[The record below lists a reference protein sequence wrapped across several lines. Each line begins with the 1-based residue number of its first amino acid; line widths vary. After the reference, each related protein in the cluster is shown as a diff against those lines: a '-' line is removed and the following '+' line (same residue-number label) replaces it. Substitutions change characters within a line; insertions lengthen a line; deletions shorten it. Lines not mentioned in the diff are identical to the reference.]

1 MSRQNNSDP
10 LPYVQVDRAV
20 KPKAALLA
28 NALGVSTQHALG
40 SLVEWWELCGDPREL
55 ETIVAATREG
65 EEPEVVLDGADA
77 SLRFKLASGKD
88 VEPVVLVRL
97 GLLEQRPDGFRVRG
111 MSRYFAPIAE
121 RIESRARAVKGGKA
135 SAESR
140 RKASGTAQPSGGRGS
155 VPGSEG
161 SSDPVRTA
169 SEPPPNREPNR
180 DGTATEAQPNPIGQ
194 RSAVSGQRASKEE
207 EAPSPEEPAV
217 AAFHIEPPD
226 IGAIDSWSKED
237 FWKAAELT
245 RRKWGFPPQKWPN
258 PITLSKWWGEARA
271 EAEVRELALAFQDFA
286 KAKHW
291 REAKPPAPFAG
302 FMSQWNNFLP
312 RRAS

>member
-1 MSRQNNSDP
+1 MSYIAFELDALNVAP
-10 LPYVQVDRAV
+10 AV
-20 KPKAALLA
+20 ARSASVSEEVIIAGLLRMWA
-28 NALGVSTQHALG
+28 
-40 SLVEWWELCGDPREL
+40 WCFREKTD
-55 ETIVAATREG
+55 TITADQLRG
-65 EEPEVVLDGADA
+65 HFGADVA
-77 SLRFKLASGKD
+77 PALVAFRF
-88 VEPVVLVRL
+88 
-97 GLLEQRPDGFRVRG
+97 LEAAGESWRVRG
-111 MSRYFAPIAE
+111 AE
-121 RIESRARAVKGGKA
+121 RYLRISEARSKGGKA
-135 SAESR
+135 
-140 RKASGTAQPSGGRGS
+140 ASGNLKRGAAKPEVQPEPQPEVS
-155 VPGSEG
+155 PGSSPAPAG
-161 SSDPVRTA
+161 SQPGGSPGSTPALTPSTEHRA
-169 SEPPPNREPNR
+169 PNTR
-180 DGTATEAQPNPIGQ
+180 
-194 RSAVSGQRASKEE
+194 KE
-207 EAPSPEEPAV
+207 EAPPPEEPAV